1 MTPSW
6 RIFQLLSYMSVGCCA
21 NVTSL
26 MIYESWADHLLLL
39 VDAYDLGQL
48 QDSSLTTIVK
58 DSNVASLT
66 MFSGLT

>member
-1 MTPSW
+1 
-6 RIFQLLSYMSVGCCA
+6 
-21 NVTSL
+21 VTSL